1 MEQDNKAPQRS
12 HVTLKIHDI
21 KVDVKAVFT
30 KKPAN
35 VTQEENHGTVD
46 K

>member
-1 MEQDNKAPQRS
+1 MEQDNKTPQRS

-35 VTQEENHGTVD
+35 VAQEENHGTVD

>member
-1 MEQDNKAPQRS
+1 MEQDNKAPQRK

-21 KVDVKAVFT
+21 KVGVKAVFT
-30 KKPAN
+30 KKLAN
-35 VTQEENHGTVD
+35 VTQEGNHGTVD